1 MGTYQGMKDF
11 EPNYSER
18 LGKTYVYIPKGYA
31 AHSAPAFAAMKADL
45 LINEGTLAFHRLHRD
60 GEMTNDQDLMLRI
73 WLLSIPKEQRLIKWT
88 DIQHTTPSDFLYL
101 GEYFNGQVRNWRD
114 LPEDV
119 TIFSKAEDLNQFT
132 LPKHIEDRLV
142 GYRLGN
148 RSKQRL
154 EGIHPHLVA
163 VVERAIEVTEQD
175 FFVGEGLRTTERQ
188 KKLVASGAS
197 KTMNSRHLTGHAVDL
212 HPYPY
217 NGDHDSDGIP
227 NRDDWDAYKPIVD
240 AMRYAAAELG
250 YDLTHGYDWGWDAPH
265 HELSRRSYP

>member
-1 MGTYQGMKDF
+1 M
-11 EPNYSER
+11 
-18 LGKTYVYIPKGYA
+18 
-31 AHSAPAFAAMKADL
+31 
-45 LINEGTLAFHRLHRD
+45 
-60 GEMTNDQDLMLRI
+60 
-73 WLLSIPKEQRLIKWT
+73 
-88 DIQHTTPSDFLYL
+88 
-101 GEYFNGQVRNWRD
+101 
-114 LPEDV
+114 
-119 TIFSKAEDLNQFT
+119 
-132 LPKHIEDRLV
+132 
-142 GYRLGN
+142 YRLGN

-163 VVERAIEVTEQD
+163 VVNRAIEVTEQD
-175 FFVGEGLRTTERQ
+175 FFVGEGIRSLERQ

-217 NGDHDSDGIP
+217 NGDHDEDGIP